1 MLVWGALFQVL
12 KSVEAMFP
20 ALRGGVQYLRWK
32 DFRQEVRQLPTSFP
46 LFLFFRPG
54 EDAVRVVGMMTLRL
68 MVMGLGR
75 LL

>member
-1 MLVWGALFQVL
+1 
-12 KSVEAMFP
+12 MFP
-20 ALRGGVQYLRWK
+20 ALRAGVQYLRWQ

-46 LFLFFRPG
+46 LFLFFFWPG

-75 LL
+75 VL